1 MSTKKAAKTARKN
14 KVYILSTHSARSEKM
29 TIKKIKH
36 NVLAT
41 AYSRREQAL
50 LPSALVGFQPKAD
63 PPLGRKLLCPPRHLP
78 SCTLF
83 LAPAYSPREQAQ
95 VPSALKGLTSVFGMG
110 TGVPPSQEAPRI
122 KYTNS
127 KWRKA
132 TKKLCFI
139 IF

>member
-41 AYSRREQAL
+41 AYSRREQGGNFCA
-50 LPSALVGFQPKAD
+50 
-63 PPLGRKLLCPPRHLP
+63 RPRHLP